1 MIESVDSFAVFVAR
15 YESTMKGVYLI
26 PPQFSSCTSLH
37 TKSSMHAAGHQ
48 VRFPTMH
55 PYD

>member
-15 YESTMKGVYLI
+15 YESSMKGAYLI
-26 PPQFSSCTSLH
+26 PPAVFFLYISAHKVIDAT
-37 TKSSMHAAGHQ
+37 GHQ